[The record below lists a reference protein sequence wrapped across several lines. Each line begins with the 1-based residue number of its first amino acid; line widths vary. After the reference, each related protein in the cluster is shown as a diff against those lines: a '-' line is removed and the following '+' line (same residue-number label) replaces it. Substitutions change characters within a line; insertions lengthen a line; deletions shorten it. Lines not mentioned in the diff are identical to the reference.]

1 MCIGYQCICGEMYFN
16 ALCYKKNTFGTG
28 PYHQQQ
34 MYFTA
39 LHCVAIKYIWHRT
52 IPSSASSP
60 VGRFLCFCR
69 HLKGKLQEAQG
80 PKLGSEVGHI
90 SQSLISFPQPSASF
104 NHSLKPGDPKDLRNL
119 FANNSFV
126 HIFPYC

>member
-1 MCIGYQCICGEMYFN
+1 MPFLVQQAFPSSLSSARLVIWHRHALDISAFVEECISM
-16 ALCYKKNTFGTG
+16 
-28 PYHQQQ
+28 
-34 MYFTA
+34 
-39 LHCVAIKYIWHRT
+39 HCVAIKYIWHRT

-69 HLKGKLQEAQG
+69 HLKGKLQAQG
-80 PKLGSEVGHI
+80 PEVGSEVGHI